1 MARSLYNLQGFES
14 KQLFFAIKSIESRSC
29 KFQEKS
35 MIKRI
40 VNSRLPL
47 IVYNP
52 PKVFDM
58 DYFKETYNAGGLP
71 VLDTEFFEYDEIV
84 EIIER

>member
-1 MARSLYNLQGFES
+1 
-14 KQLFFAIKSIESRSC
+14 
-29 KFQEKS
+29 

>member
-1 MARSLYNLQGFES
+1 
-14 KQLFFAIKSIESRSC
+14 
-29 KFQEKS
+29 

-84 EIIER
+84 EIIERLSNESILFGIRLFVKDQKDKTY